1 MGRVYPRL
9 YAKGLEIIKFFSLIP
24 CLSIFLLPK
33 LTWRGQ
39 GKKSKYVKSCPLCPH
54 CLCYRIY
61 WAEAHGRHPLG
72 RARQRATVLPDAL
85 FLYGKGGGNLRYTD
99 EWAANRDSDGIVYCF
114 ADGTTQVIRMDDY
127 LRGNPE
133 YTATDFRRI
142 KALSDELFCEQSQ
155 SESQYQSKRSDADFD
170 SVAATLP
177 APDPEPCLEAI
188 RREQRRLVVRAALTL
203 LHSGRLSPV
212 QRRRFVAY
220 FLQNKTVSEI
230 ARNERVRHQ
239 TISESVSSLGNIL
252 GQFV

>member
-1 MGRVYPRL
+1 M
-9 YAKGLEIIKFFSLIP
+9 
-24 CLSIFLLPK
+24 
-33 LTWRGQ
+33 
-39 GKKSKYVKSCPLCPH
+39 
-54 CLCYRIY
+54 
-61 WAEAHGRHPLG
+61 
-72 RARQRATVLPDAL
+72 
-85 FLYGKGGGNLRYTD
+85 RYTD

-220 FLQNKTVSEI
+220 FLHGRSIAEI
-230 ARNERVRHQ
+230 AGR
-239 TISESVSSLGNIL
+239 ESVNRSSVWRGLKKVKHQLQDIIS
-252 GQFV
+252 V